1 MNMRRRKPMAMKCF
15 FALLIIFFSFSCV
28 KEKSC
33 ESCKVETGD
42 TTYKNA
48 TVVFEGPLQ
57 TDGCDW
63 LIKIDATHTYHP
75 DALSS
80 SFKQDQ
86 LKVKIAYDLTTDKFT
101 CGVASLQIPVIHVI
115 DIKQ

>member
-1 MNMRRRKPMAMKCF
+1 MKYF
-15 FALLIIFFSFSCV
+15 FVLIIFLSFSCT

-33 ESCKVETGD
+33 ESCKPETSD

-48 TVVFEGPLQ
+48 TVIFGGPVE
-57 TDGCDW
+57 TDGCDRV
-63 LIKIDATHTYHP
+63 IKIDSTHTYHP

-86 LKVKIAYDLTTDKFT
+86 LKVKIAYDLTIDKFI
-101 CGVASLQIPVIHVI
+101 CGVTGLQIPVIHVI